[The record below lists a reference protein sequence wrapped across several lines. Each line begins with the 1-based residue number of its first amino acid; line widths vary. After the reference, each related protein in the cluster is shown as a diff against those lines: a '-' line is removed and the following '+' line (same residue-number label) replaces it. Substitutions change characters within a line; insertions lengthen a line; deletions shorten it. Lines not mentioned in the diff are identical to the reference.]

1 MLKIFL
7 VDDSGPVRR
16 LLSAL
21 IAALAGVV
29 IVGESEEADTAL
41 GCIRMT
47 HADLVIV
54 DPHLAGGEGMEIVE
68 SLARAMPPVL
78 TMVLT
83 NHSGPAFRAA
93 CQRAGA
99 RYFFDKTGEY
109 ELARD
114 TIVRLANEH
123 RPEPTPC
130 EPA

>member
-7 VDDSGPVRR
+7 VDDSSLVRR
-16 LLSAL
+16 RLSAL
-21 IAALAGVV
+21 IGALAGVV

-47 HADLVIV
+47 RADLVIV
-54 DPHLAGGEGMEIVE
+54 DQHLASGNGMEIVE
-68 SLARAMPPVL
+68 RLAHATPPVL

-99 RYFFDKTGEY
+99 SYFFDKTCEY
-109 ELARD
+109 GLARA
-114 TIVRLANEH
+114 TIERLANEH

-130 EPA
+130 EAA

>member
-1 MLKIFL
+1 
-7 VDDSGPVRR
+7 
-16 LLSAL
+16 
-21 IAALAGVV
+21 
-29 IVGESEEADTAL
+29 
-41 GCIRMT
+41 
-47 HADLVIV
+47 
-54 DPHLAGGEGMEIVE
+54 MEIVA
-68 SLARAMPPVL
+68 SLARAMPPIV

-99 RYFFDKTGEY
+99 RYFFDKTVEF
-109 ELARD
+109 ERARD

>member
-7 VDDSGPVRR
+7 VDDSGLVRR
-16 LLSAL
+16 RLSAL
-21 IAALAGVV
+21 IGALAGVV

-47 HADLVIV
+47 HTDLVIV
-54 DPHLAGGEGMEIVE
+54 DPHLAGGNGMEIVD
-68 SLARAMPPVL
+68 SLARATPPLL

-123 RPEPTPC
+123 RPAPTPC